1 MSSGKQAK
9 VDIIIN
15 NESARKRLA
24 EITSDLSK
32 VKAMRDKAFE
42 TGDVKGFNQL
52 SNEYKKLTTEAG
64 KFTKQAVDVNAVLKN
79 LSGSSIREINAA
91 YQQMNKELKD
101 MKRNDPGF
109 AEKQKQ
115 VKALK
120 DELQGA
126 SGPVTGFSAAWSSVK
141 GVMALAAGVMAGLSG
156 AIGFGKSV
164 IESTG
169 STAREFKAITTGLTW
184 AWDEFKKAIATSDFS
199 NMLLNMG
206 DAITAGREYVNIL
219 ADVKKSTRALSITNS
234 ELNIEF
240 QKLKVIERDVS
251 KPMEERI
258 ASGKKALDI
267 EMKMTKDSQDVAKKA
282 MAAELLHLRT
292 ITKLKDDDIKAA
304 VSTYNSNKKNLDLA
318 NEYNKA
324 LETTS
329 AKNAQA
335 TSQTRKTPEGEAAY
349 QRTITLVDKASP
361 EIKKLA
367 GVMKAMGKTT
377 GEELDAM
384 AEKWV
389 AYNNVEVESI
399 QKTARVKI
407 TLGRLEKGYLDDTNR
422 DEKAAAK
429 EHEKIVKEAQKT
441 LSQLIAEKDA
451 KIQSAIEAGDIPL
464 AEKSQKEMNSLLELA
479 ATFKAV
485 KEEIAKGWDLNQ
497 RDQGVIDSLV
507 SIGAKSVKSDSPG
520 TGRLVKRNTDISP
533 GPSEDIVEGEKKQKD
548 LTNQIK
554 EAAFATATE
563 TNNAVFDIVKN
574 RQQAEFDNKMILLD
588 KERKG
593 ELKNKNLTEDQKDAI
608 NARYAKKE
616 AALRKEAFKKE
627 QNASVIQALINGALG
642 ITKTFAVM
650 GFTPPAWV
658 AAAALAASTVIEIGV
673 IKSAKPPQ
681 FYDGGFTSQ
690 DTDDKKPVGIVH
702 ANEFIGSAAAVRN
715 PSIKR
720 YFDVID
726 YAQKNGTISQ
736 INLQPINASGKK
748 GYLSGGYAANTI
760 IEPTQISQPGPTAS
774 DQLSNETLS
783 ITREIVKQIALEF
796 KDGIRGKWFLNDL
809 EKIQNDKR
817 NIESSSD
824 M

>member
-1 MSSGKQAK
+1 MSNKQAK
-9 VDIIIN
+9 VDVIIN

-42 TGDVKGFNQL
+42 TGDVKAFNQL
-52 SNEYKKLTTEAG
+52 SNEYKKLITEAG
-64 KFTKQAVDVNAVLKN
+64 KFAKQTVDVNAVLKN
-79 LSGSSIREINAA
+79 LSGSSIREVSEA
-91 YQQMNKELKD
+91 YKKLNNELKD

-126 SGPVTGFSAAWSSVK
+126 SGPVTGFSAAWSSAK

-169 STAREFKAITTGLTW
+169 ATAREFKAITTGLSW
-184 AWDEFKKAIATSDFS
+184 AWDEFKKSIATSDFS
-199 NMLLNMG
+199 NLLGNMN
-206 DAITAGREYVNIL
+206 DAITAGREYVNLL

-251 KPMEERI
+251 KPMAERI
-258 ASGKKALDI
+258 AAGKKALDV
-267 EMKMTKDSQDVAKKA
+267 EMQMTKGSQEVAKKA
-282 MAAELLHLRT
+282 MDAELLHLRT
-292 ITKLKDDDIKAA
+292 ITKLKDEDIKASVA
-304 VSTYNSNKKNLDLA
+304 TYNTNKKNLDLA
-318 NEYNKA
+318 NQYNKA
-324 LETTS
+324 NENFQ
-329 AKNAQA
+329 AKNSQA
-335 TSQTRKTPEGEAAY
+335 LSQMQATPEGKAKVDAMRE
-349 QRTITLVDKASP
+349 LVKNATP
-361 EIKKLA
+361 EIKQLA

-384 AEKWV
+384 AQSWV
-389 AYNNVEVESI
+389 TYNNIESESI

-451 KIQSAIEAGDIPL
+451 EIDAAIQAGNIPL
-464 AEKSQKEMNSLLELA
+464 AEKAQKEMNSLLELA
-479 ATFKAV
+479 ATYKAV

-497 RDQGVIDSLV
+497 RDQGVIDNLV

-520 TGRLVKRNTDISP
+520 TGRLVRRKIDINP
-533 GPSEDIVEGEKKQKD
+533 GPSEEIVDGENKQKD
-548 LTNQIK
+548 LDNQIK

-563 TNNAVFDIVKN
+563 LNNTVFDIVKN
-574 RQQAEFDNKMILLD
+574 RQQAEFDNKVRLLNI
-588 KERKG
+588 ERDI
-593 ELKNKNLTEDQKDAI
+593 ELSNKNLTEDQKDAI
-608 NARYAKKE
+608 NVKYAKKE
-616 AALRKEAFKKE
+616 AALRTQAFKKE
-627 QNASVIQALINGALG
+627 QNASALQALINGALG

-658 AAAALAASTVIEIGV
+658 AAAALAANTLIEIAV

-681 FYDGGFTSQ
+681 YYDGGFTSQ
-690 DTDDKKPVGIVH
+690 DANDKKPVGIVH

-726 YAQKNGTISQ
+726 YAQKAGIVSQ
-736 INLQPINASGKK
+736 INLPVIESNKNTIHPGFQ
-748 GYLSGGYAANTI
+748 SGGFSSSIAN
-760 IEPTQISQPGPTAS
+760 GPTIPSLPGISSGSTA
-774 DQLSNETLS
+774 EVLS
-783 ITREIVKQIALEF
+783 IAKEVGKQIALEL
-796 KDGIRGKWFLNDL
+796 KGSITGKWVLSDL
-809 EKIQNDKR
+809 EKIQKDK
-817 NIESSSD
+817 SD
-824 M
+824 IDSATKL